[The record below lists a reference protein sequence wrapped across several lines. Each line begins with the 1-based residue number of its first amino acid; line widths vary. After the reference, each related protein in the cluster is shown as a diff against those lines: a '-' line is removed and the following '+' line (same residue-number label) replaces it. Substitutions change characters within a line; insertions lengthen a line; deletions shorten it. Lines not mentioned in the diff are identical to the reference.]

1 MASSNDK
8 NNNGSLP
15 VVRDINDLSRLFVRT
30 LKDLSAKGENLTL
43 DALAKSLEQY
53 EEIANLIALAN
64 PGKDTLARP
73 LLEDEVERLRKR
85 VDEKEEE
92 RRKVTSRLFNSENL
106 LDRECDFAKRLSL
119 TLIRLAMSGDNRAC
133 FSLLDRYKQLLM
145 DDANLE
151 DREQVLSELKNLIV
165 KMEIGGPFECVEEG
179 KSSKLADL
187 LKLPKKDPLREIKR
201 ACLQSLADLLSIV
214 GTKYGDDIEM
224 IRRRII
230 GADDLDYF
238 LSLRKSVIQ
247 LIETYAAD
255 TEREKESL
263 TGFLHDISEKLVA
276 LEKSLTATTE
286 ASTQFNRANLQF
298 NETLDTDIE
307 YFKQEVTKKNQFEDL
322 KQAVIERLEKISSA
336 LSFKRE
342 EYVIR
347 IEDSEKE
354 QVELQKHFKNVIT
367 TLQNKNRILQE
378 QSSRDPLTGIFNR
391 RVFKERL
398 DVEFERFIR
407 YKTVFSL
414 LFFDVDNFKQVNDTY
429 GHEAGDRALKGIA
442 VSTQEILRKTDVF
455 ARYGGEEFTVIL
467 FETDIDQAITVAE
480 KLRDLIENAEFTY
493 EGRRVPITISI
504 GVTESRDSDPDGESV
519 VKRADSL
526 LYQAK
531 GRGRNRVVSDLD
543 SPPEGG

>member
-1 MASSNDK
+1 MASSNVKK
-8 NNNGSLP
+8 NNDSLP

-30 LKDLSAKGENLTL
+30 LKEISAKGENLTL
-43 DALAKSLEQY
+43 DTLAKSLEKR

-64 PGKDTLARP
+64 PGKDTLALP
-73 LLEDEVERLRKR
+73 LLEDEIERLRKT
-85 VDEKEEE
+85 VDRKEEE
-92 RRKVTSRLFNSENL
+92 RRKVTSRLFDSENL
-106 LDRECDFAKRLSL
+106 LDRERDFAKRLSL
-119 TLIRLAMSGDNRAC
+119 TLIRLSMSGENLAC
-133 FSLLDRYKQLLM
+133 HSLLDRYKRLLM

-151 DREQVLSELKNLIV
+151 DREQVLSDLKNLIV
-165 KMEIGGPFECVEEG
+165 KMEMNGSLECVEEE

-187 LKLPKKDPLREIKR
+187 LNLPKKDPLRAIRK
-201 ACLQSLADLLSIV
+201 AGLQSLSDLLAIV
-214 GTKYGDDIEM
+214 GKKYGDDIEI
-224 IRRRII
+224 IRRRVI
-230 GADDLDYF
+230 GADDLDYL

-255 TEREKESL
+255 TEQEKESL
-263 TGFLHDISEKLVA
+263 TGFLHEISEKLVA
-276 LEKSLTATTE
+276 LEKSLAATTE
-286 ASTQFNRANLQF
+286 ASTQFNRANLKF

-307 YFKQEVTKKNQFEDL
+307 YVKQEVTKKNQFEDL
-322 KQAVIERLEKISSA
+322 KQAVIERLEKISTT
-336 LSFKRE
+336 LSFKRD

-367 TLQNKNRILQE
+367 SLQNKNRILQE

-398 DVEFERFIR
+398 DVEFDRFIR
-407 YKTVFSL
+407 YRTGFSL
-414 LFFDVDNFKQVNDTY
+414 LFFDIDNFKQVNDTY

-455 ARYGGEEFTVIL
+455 ARYGGEEFVVIL
-467 FETDIDQAITVAE
+467 FETDIDQAIIVAE
-480 KLRDLIENAEFTY
+480 KLRGLIENAEFIY
-493 EGRRVPITISI
+493 DGRRVPITISI

-519 VKRADSL
+519 VKRADFL

-531 GRGRNRVVSDLD
+531 GRGRNRVVSDLEI
-543 SPPEGG
+543 PPEGG